1 MPRRSLILLIAGGTL
16 VLTGAI
22 AARLVGR
29 PAMVG
34 EIRLPA
40 QLGDLPLAE
49 ARTGA
54 AAEAEIQ
61 RLHGRALPLTS
72 AAFGRYGSAG
82 EAILWV
88 GGTAS
93 EEEAAALQEAMRRA
107 LETADSPFTPLEPLV
122 IGGVT
127 VFPLSGMGQEH
138 MYFQSGRLVLWLSAD
153 SSVAGAARLAVVE
166 AYR

>member
-1 MPRRSLILLIAGGTL
+1 MPRRSLVLFVAGGTL
-16 VLTGAI
+16 VLAGAI
-22 AARLVGR
+22 GARLLGR
-29 PAMVG
+29 PAQVG

-40 QLGDLPLAE
+40 LLGELPLAE

-72 AAFGRYGSAG
+72 AAFARYGPAG
-82 EAILWV
+82 EAMLWV

-93 EEEAAALQEAMRRA
+93 EAEAAALLEAMLRA
-107 LETADSPFTPLEPLV
+107 IETADSPFTPLEPLV
-122 IGGVT
+122 IAGVT

-153 SSVAGAARLAVVE
+153 SRVAEVARLAVVE